1 MHIVGGGFGQT
12 CAEIFQKQNQFWA
25 DPISLSSGDTMVK
38 GLPKELFLN
47 VPFLASFSLFSS
59 FQQLTEN
66 MFIIIFL
73 PMTEL
78 EPQTYGIGSDR
89 STNWATT
96 TAAVD
101 VRYKPEN
108 LIDFIIFLYMDLGL
122 FLYIRL
128 WKNLLRIR
136 CTIWGGIR
144 TWAVNEKITTGPMA
158 SYTQWWLLHIC
169 QRAVTYVN
177 VWNFRISLLSWY
189 YCWADVNYN
198 SKETTTSSGYP
209 VPTPVPVY

>member
-136 CTIWGGIR
+136 CTIWGGDSNMGGQYEDNHRANGILH
-144 TWAVNEKITTGPMA
+144 TMVIIT
-158 SYTQWWLLHIC
+158 Y
-169 QRAVTYVN
+169 
-177 VWNFRISLLSWY
+177 LSEGCY
-189 YCWADVNYN
+189 LCKRLKFSN
-198 SKETTTSSGYP
+198 
-209 VPTPVPVY
+209 